1 MRRSA
6 SAWITRED
14 RRAVPP
20 LRSVGEH
27 GRLWEVGGDRAVH
40 FMVGMRYRRRVYPAI
55 RSMLAVASVMLV
67 ALVAPAGAQVAV
79 EGTRVVFPAASDEV
93 TVSVRN
99 GSDAPALVQAWIG
112 DDDRRQ
118 APEVSR
124 APFVL
129 APPLLRLDAGK
140 DQKLRVRLVRKDAP
154 QDDREHLYWLN
165 LLAVPPQATAAADEN
180 ILQVATRSRFK
191 LLFRPAGMSPTLP
204 PNFAESMGYAV
215 RRGVTGRELVISNP
229 TPYYFNIGRIVLA
242 KNGVE
247 HPLGNPYVSPFSERS
262 LALPDVGGGSTVRIE
277 LSWLDDNGQL
287 HAESKVVAQP

>member
-1 MRRSA
+1 M
-6 SAWITRED
+6 
-14 RRAVPP
+14 
-20 LRSVGEH
+20 
-27 GRLWEVGGDRAVH
+27 GG
-40 FMVGMRYRRRVYPAI
+40 MSYGRRVYLAI
-55 RSMLAVASVMLV
+55 GRMLAVATAMLV
-67 ALVAPAGAQVAV
+67 ATVAPAGAQVAV

-118 APEVSR
+118 APEVSK

-140 DQKLRVRLVRKDAP
+140 DQKLRVRLVRKEAP

-165 LLAVPPQATAAADEN
+165 LVAVPPQATAAADEN

-191 LLFRPAGMSPTLP
+191 LLFRPAGVSAALP
-204 PNFAESMGYAV
+204 PRFAESMGYAL
-215 RRGVTGRELVISNP
+215 RRGTSGNELVISNP
-229 TPYYFNIGRIVLA
+229 TPYHFNIGRIVLTQ
-242 KNGVE
+242 NGVE
-247 HPLGNPYVSPFSERS
+247 HPLDNPYVPPFSERS
-262 LALPDVGGGSTVRIE
+262 LALPDVGGGSTVRVD